1 MSVVLTCRN
10 STFVLIVLF
19 FSSNYQQIIALI
31 LSDVIGDPL
40 EFIASAPTFYSGNK
54 AQSALDIIKKYEL
67 MDQLPLQLLEHLQ
80 SQTQLKN
87 EMQQYFDTF
96 ELHFLFLV

>member
-1 MSVVLTCRN
+1 M
-10 STFVLIVLF
+10 
-19 FSSNYQQIIALI
+19 FSSNSQQIIALI

-40 EFIASAPTFYSGNK
+40 EFIASASTFYSGNK

-67 MDQLPLQLLEHLQ
+67 TDQLPSRLLEHLQ

-87 EMQQYFDTF
+87 EMQQYVDTF
-96 ELHFLFLV
+96 ELHFLVLVWCFFS